1 MSMISGRKARGGGS
15 RARAAA
21 PAKGARA
28 TSRARRTAVRALP
41 VAAAAG
47 MVALAV
53 PAAAPAAVSHA
64 RPATAVPDISRPI
77 LIGKQIPAPLTT
89 TQCQAEIG
97 INCYTPVQYRTA
109 YDLNPLYAQGHHRRG
124 QDDRDRRLLRL
135 ADHRAT
141 TSRSSTSSSASPT
154 PT

>member
-1 MSMISGRKARGGGS
+1 
-15 RARAAA
+15 
-21 PAKGARA
+21 
-28 TSRARRTAVRALP
+28 
-41 VAAAAG
+41 

-77 LIGKQIPAPLTT
+77 LTGKQLPAPLTT
-89 TQCQAEIG
+89 TECLAQIG

-109 YDLNPLYAQGHHRRG
+109 YNLNPLYARGDHRPG
-124 QDDRDRRLLRL
+124 PDDRDRQLLRL
-135 ADHRAT
+135 AHDPPT
-141 TSRSSTSSSASPT
+141 TSRSSTSSSASRT